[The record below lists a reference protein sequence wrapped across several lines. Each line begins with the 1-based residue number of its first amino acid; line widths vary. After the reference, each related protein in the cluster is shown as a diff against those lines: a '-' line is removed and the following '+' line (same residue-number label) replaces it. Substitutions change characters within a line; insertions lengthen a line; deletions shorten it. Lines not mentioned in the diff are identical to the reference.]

1 MGSWVGSSLL
11 FRGECE
17 SSLFLDRL
25 GAIGV
30 PCLAIFEETTTEMLG
45 AATHALT
52 FLRPRIASTVT
63 ISKWPFGDS
72 SGWIRYLPP
81 GLPTMIPVRSFPEAP
96 VNSTRSPSSYFM
108 GRPYG

>member
-30 PCLAIFEETTTEMLG
+30 PCLAIFEETKTEGLG

-63 ISKWPFGDS
+63 ISKCPFGVAFW
-72 SGWIRYLPP
+72 WIPFSPYYH
-81 GLPTMIPVRSFPEAP
+81 PTLTPVTSFPEAP
-96 VNSTRSPSSYFM
+96 VNSTR
-108 GRPYG
+108 